1 MTREKK
7 LETGLSRLFSTP
19 KISDVPKETPPLE
32 EKKSQEAVINS
43 IKPKK
48 QPVKPKKEKKK
59 ALPVDKTD
67 TESSTQKPKSPKPSQ
82 PTPVDPITAS
92 KEEAHPDMQTDQP
105 VSETQQSINQ
115 AKPEPLITSMP
126 SVEEQ
131 LADAKALSLVSADSR
146 LTTYENNE
154 HLVIFSLANQQF
166 GVNIKLIESI
176 IKMQQIT
183 EVPGA
188 PYTVEG
194 ITNLRGKVLPVIDIH
209 MHLGLP
215 ERVISK
221 DSRIIVTMLEDISAG
236 LVVDEVNAVQVVEA
250 SEIEP
255 PSPVVTS
262 VDVAYVKGIAKIGDK
277 LVIVLDLEKL
287 LLKLDTRS
295 YG

>member
-7 LETGLSRLFSTP
+7 LETGLSRLFSNP
-19 KISDVPKETPPLE
+19 KKSDVPKETPPQE
-32 EKKSQEAVINS
+32 EKKSQEAEINS
-43 IKPKK
+43 ITPKNS
-48 QPVKPKKEKKK
+48 PVKPKKEKKN
-59 ALPVDKTD
+59 ALPVDKT
-67 TESSTQKPKSPKPSQ
+67 STSPSTRKPKQPKPSQ
-82 PTPVDPITAS
+82 PTPVESITES
-92 KEEAHPDMQTDQP
+92 KEEAHPGMQAKQP
-105 VSETQQSINQ
+105 VIETQQSITQ
-115 AKPEPLITSMP
+115 AKLEPSIAPEP

-131 LADAKALSLVSADSR
+131 LADAKALSLASADTH
-146 LTTYENNE
+146 LATYETNE

-188 PYTVEG
+188 PHTVEG

-255 PSPVVTS
+255 PSPVVTT

-287 LLKLDTRS
+287 LMKMDTRG